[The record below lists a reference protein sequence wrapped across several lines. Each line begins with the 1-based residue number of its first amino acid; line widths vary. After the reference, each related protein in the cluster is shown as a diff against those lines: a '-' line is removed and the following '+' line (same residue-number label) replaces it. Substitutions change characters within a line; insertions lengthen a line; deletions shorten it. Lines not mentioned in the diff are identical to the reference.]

1 MWPVKMVTSSKL
13 DEPSMQARKSGHT
26 AHHWGGIARTE
37 WCGPMQ
43 RTTAPLRTLPPWTR
57 VQAQPRIFVVT
68 PLSAKTI
75 CPSAWCFTQHA
86 NPTPSTT
93 THSRTRPFPAHQPN
107 HVIFN
112 PAQDY
117 DRGQAKLEP
126 KKTIYERVQLLQNL
140 QQKADAQLK
149 LVIGKIRP
157 HPTKLECAEAFNPL
171 LELANNLRADVD
183 TVDTGNVM
191 R

>member
-1 MWPVKMVTSSKL
+1 M
-13 DEPSMQARKSGHT
+13 A
-26 AHHWGGIARTE
+26 
-37 WCGPMQ
+37 
-43 RTTAPLRTLPPWTR
+43 
-57 VQAQPRIFVVT
+57 F
-68 PLSAKTI
+68 
-75 CPSAWCFTQHA
+75 WCFIQHA